1 MGTVLSGVLSAGDS
15 THVRFPFPG
24 KSALIFQPIP
34 FPCAQG
40 TGKNSHVRMSTLKGL
55 GQSESHM
62 GQSPVPLTIPKL
74 FPMDSSAFPLSSMET
89 GRKNANLSGFLTTLV
104 LPQLFC
110 RLRLSH

>member
-15 THVRFPFPG
+15 THDHFPFPD

-40 TGKNSHVRMSTLKGL
+40 TGKNSHGKMSTLKGL
-55 GQSESHM
+55 GQSEGHM

-74 FPMDSSAFPLSSMET
+74 FPMDSSAFPLPSTET
-89 GRKNANLSGFLTTLV
+89 GRKNANVSGFLTTLV

-110 RLRLSH
+110 RLCLSH